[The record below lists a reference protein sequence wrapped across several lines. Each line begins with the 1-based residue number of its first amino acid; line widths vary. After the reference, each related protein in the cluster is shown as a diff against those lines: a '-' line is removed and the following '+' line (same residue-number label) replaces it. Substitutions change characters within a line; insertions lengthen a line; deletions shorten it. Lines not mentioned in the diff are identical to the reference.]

1 MHVRTVSDACSGN
14 VIAMGHVLKAPC
26 ACELDVPHDG
36 AWTAG
41 TTVRER
47 SASTWSWLMRRAATQ
62 MCVEAIV
69 GGFRLHSPAPK
80 ATAATRGFTKQTLG
94 KLEAG
99 SDLFS
104 WSRRLCW
111 RLPAGR
117 RLRAMPKHVKTRQ
130 ELFDFSRFDEYAVR
144 DL

>member
-94 KLEAG
+94 KLEDGPPIFFVESAALLAAASRAPAP
-99 SDLFS
+99 SDAQARQDT
-104 WSRRLCW
+104 SR
-111 RLPAGR
+111 
-117 RLRAMPKHVKTRQ
+117 
-130 ELFDFSRFDEYAVR
+130 AVR
-144 DL
+144 LLALR